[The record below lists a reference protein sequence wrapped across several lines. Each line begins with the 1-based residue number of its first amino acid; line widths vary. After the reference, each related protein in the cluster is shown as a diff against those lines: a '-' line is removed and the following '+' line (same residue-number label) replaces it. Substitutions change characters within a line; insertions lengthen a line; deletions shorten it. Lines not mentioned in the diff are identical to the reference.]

1 MTRYSISQAL
11 PLPGSSAALLTAA
24 VGAPHPARLG
34 RLAQDAGISKFA
46 ASRAAAVLTESG
58 LLDVTDDGY
67 YKFASDHPMTET
79 VTKLAWRLNGVTPPD
94 PDRHRA
100 RTPFGATEDDYAYR
114 ALVPPSLRISA
125 RPHSALAEPVGP
137 SLVKTRD
144 LVTSLQP
151 VFDDFAG
158 YWDNAQ
164 EVYSRWHTE
173 RLRDIIHQLH
183 FSEPLAA
190 AATTLREVCGAEAQG
205 EANPWEARVP
215 GHHWVRAAF
224 LASASAQQV
233 SSLVDVLFRAIE
245 VGRQIDR
252 HRYEA
257 IYLLEQVNYKPASEH
272 TSTWVDKARAAAAE
286 AASLWS
292 TPPPDGQPAFHH
304 IGGTPRPSDVG
315 TAGDQILAV
324 ELLTTLGRL
333 VALVADMAA
342 HPSVDLWRSLH
353 PDETKFT
360 LMTSSRHLPS

>member
-24 VGAPHPARLG
+24 VGARSPARLS
-34 RLAQDAGISKFA
+34 RLAQEAGISKFA
-46 ASRAAAVLTESG
+46 ASRAAAALAEAG
-58 LLDVTDDGY
+58 LLAVTDDGHY
-67 YKFASDHPMTET
+67 RFASDHPMATT
-79 VTKLAWRLNGVTPPD
+79 VTELAWRLNGVTPPD
-94 PDRHRA
+94 LDRHHA
-100 RTPFGATEDDYAYR
+100 RTPFAATDDHYAYR
-114 ALVPPSLRISA
+114 ALIPPSLRINA
-125 RPHSALAEPVGP
+125 RPHPRLAEPVGP
-137 SLVKTRD
+137 SLIKTRD
-144 LVTSLQP
+144 LITSMQP
-151 VFDDFAG
+151 VFADFAG

-190 AATTLREVCGAEAQG
+190 ATTTLSGTCTADAQG
-205 EANPWEARVP
+205 EADPWEACIP

-224 LASASAQQV
+224 LMSASAEQV
-233 SSLVDVLFRAIE
+233 SRLVEVLLQAIE
-245 VGRQIDR
+245 IGRRIDR

-272 TSTWVDKARAAAAE
+272 VSTWVDKARTEAAE
-286 AASLWS
+286 AARLWS
-292 TPPPDGQPAFHH
+292 APPAKGEPAFHH

-324 ELLTTLGRL
+324 ELLATLRRL
-333 VALVADMAA
+333 IAAVADMAA

-353 PDETKFT
+353 PDEASWT
-360 LMTSSRHLPS
+360 LMTSSPHLPS